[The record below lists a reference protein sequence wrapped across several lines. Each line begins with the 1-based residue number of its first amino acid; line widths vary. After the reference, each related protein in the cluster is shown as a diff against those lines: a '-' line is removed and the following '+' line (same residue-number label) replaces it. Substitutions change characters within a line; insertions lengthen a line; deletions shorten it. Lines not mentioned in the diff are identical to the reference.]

1 MKYTNQVV
9 WITGASSGI
18 GEALAIE
25 FSKEKAKIVLSARRA
40 EVLKTV
46 AEKCEKL
53 GAECLVLPM
62 DVTNYNAL
70 EENVNKVLQKF
81 SKIDVLINNAGIS
94 QRGLTAE
101 TDFEVDRRIMEINY
115 FGNIALTKA
124 VLPKMISQK
133 NGQIVTMSSLVGI
146 FGFPQRSSYSAS
158 KHALHGFYETLMVE
172 HYNDNL
178 KINIICPGRIKTD
191 ISINSLTKDGTP
203 QKSMDSNTAKGIPVE
218 IFAKSAVKQIAKGKP
233 EIIIAGGIESLGLY
247 MKRFW
252 PNMLRKLTARRK
264 EA

>member
-25 FSKEKAKIVLSARRA
+25 FAKEKSKIVLSARRA
-40 EVLKTV
+40 EVLKAV
-46 AEKCEKL
+46 AGKCEEL
-53 GAECLVLPM
+53 GVECLVLPM
-62 DVTNYNAL
+62 DVTNYDVI
-70 EENVNKVLQKF
+70 EENVDIVLNKF
-81 SKIDVLINNAGIS
+81 GKIDVLINNAGIS
-94 QRGLTAE
+94 QRGLTVE
-101 TDFEVDRRIMEINY
+101 TNFEVDRRIIEINY
-115 FGNIALTKA
+115 FWNIALTKA
-124 VLPKMISQK
+124 VLPKMIEQK

-191 ISINSLTKDGTP
+191 ISINSLTKDGT
-203 QKSMDSNTAKGIPVE
+203 QHGKMDPGQAKGISAEKCAQIIV
-218 IFAKSAVKQIAKGKP
+218 KS
-233 EIIIAGGIESLGLY
+233 
-247 MKRFW
+247 MKR
-252 PNMLRKLTARRK
+252 NKRVTVIGMEGKLMVFFKKFMPRLFYKIASNISAT
-264 EA
+264 

>member
-25 FSKEKAKIVLSARRA
+25 FAKEKSKIVLSDRRA
-40 EVLKTV
+40 EVLKAV
-46 AEKCEKL
+46 AGKCEEL
-53 GAECLVLPM
+53 GVECLVLPM
-62 DVTNYNAL
+62 DVTNYDVI
-70 EENVNKVLQKF
+70 EENVDIVLNKF
-81 SKIDVLINNAGIS
+81 GKIDVLINNAGIS
-94 QRGLTAE
+94 QRGLTVE
-101 TDFEVDRRIMEINY
+101 TNFEVDRRIMEINY

-124 VLPKMISQK
+124 VLPKMIEQK

-191 ISINSLTKDGTP
+191 ISINSLTKDGT
-203 QKSMDSNTAKGIPVE
+203 QHGKMDPGQAKGISAEKCAQIIV
-218 IFAKSAVKQIAKGKP
+218 KS
-233 EIIIAGGIESLGLY
+233 
-247 MKRFW
+247 MKR
-252 PNMLRKLTARRK
+252 NKRVTVIGMEGKLMVFFKKFMPRLFYKIASNISAT
-264 EA
+264 

>member
-18 GEALAIE
+18 GEALAFE
-25 FSKEKAKIVLSARRA
+25 FAKEKAKIVLSARRA

-46 AEKCEKL
+46 AEECEKL

-62 DVTNYNAL
+62 DVTNY
-70 EENVNKVLQKF
+70 EVIDENVNIVLQKF
-81 SKIDVLINNAGIS
+81 EKIDVLINNAGIS

-124 VLPKMISQK
+124 VLPIMLTQK
-133 NGQIVTMSSLVGI
+133 NGQIATMSSLVGI

-191 ISINSLTKDGTP
+191 ISINSLTKDGT
-203 QKSMDSNTAKGIPVE
+203 QHGKMDPGQAKGI
-218 IFAKSAVKQIAKGKP
+218 SAEKCAQIIVKA
-233 EIIIAGGIESLGLY
+233 
-247 MKRFW
+247 MKR
-252 PNMLRKLTARRK
+252 NKRVTVIGRDGKLMVFFKKFIPPLFYKIASKISAT
-264 EA
+264 

>member
-25 FSKEKAKIVLSARRA
+25 FAKEKSKIVLSARRA
-40 EVLKTV
+40 EVLKAV
-46 AEKCEKL
+46 AGKCEEL
-53 GAECLVLPM
+53 GVECLVLPM
-62 DVTNYNAL
+62 DVTNYDVI
-70 EENVNKVLQKF
+70 EENVDIVLNKF
-81 SKIDVLINNAGIS
+81 GKIDVLINNAGIS
-94 QRGLTAE
+94 QRGLTVE
-101 TDFEVDRRIMEINY
+101 TNFEVDRRIMEINY

-124 VLPKMISQK
+124 VLPKMIEQK

-191 ISINSLTKDGTP
+191 ISINSLTKDGT
-203 QKSMDSNTAKGIPVE
+203 QHGKMDPGQAKGISAEKCAQIIV
-218 IFAKSAVKQIAKGKP
+218 KS
-233 EIIIAGGIESLGLY
+233 
-247 MKRFW
+247 MKRNKRVTVIGMEGRLMVFFKKFM
-252 PNMLRKLTARRK
+252 PRLFYKIASNISAT
-264 EA
+264 

>member
-18 GEALAIE
+18 WEALAIE
-25 FSKEKAKIVLSARRA
+25 FAKEKSKIVLSARRA
-40 EVLKTV
+40 EVLKAV
-46 AEKCEKL
+46 AGKCEEL
-53 GAECLVLPM
+53 GVECLVLPM
-62 DVTNYNAL
+62 DVTNYDVI
-70 EENVNKVLQKF
+70 EENVDIVLNKF
-81 SKIDVLINNAGIS
+81 GKIDVLINNAGIS
-94 QRGLTAE
+94 QRGLTVE
-101 TDFEVDRRIMEINY
+101 TNFEVDRRIMEINY

-124 VLPKMISQK
+124 VLPKMIEQK

-191 ISINSLTKDGTP
+191 ISINSLTKDGT
-203 QKSMDSNTAKGIPVE
+203 QHGKMDPGQAKGISAEKCAQIIV
-218 IFAKSAVKQIAKGKP
+218 KS
-233 EIIIAGGIESLGLY
+233 
-247 MKRFW
+247 MKR
-252 PNMLRKLTARRK
+252 NKRVTVIGMEGKLMVFFKKFMPRLFYKIASNISAT
-264 EA
+264 

>member
-25 FSKEKAKIVLSARRA
+25 FAKEKSKIVLSARRA
-40 EVLKTV
+40 EVLKAV
-46 AEKCEKL
+46 AGKCEEL
-53 GAECLVLPM
+53 GVECLVLPM
-62 DVTNYNAL
+62 DVTNYDVI
-70 EENVNKVLQKF
+70 EENVDIVLNKF
-81 SKIDVLINNAGIS
+81 GKIDILINNAGIS
-94 QRGLTAE
+94 QRGLTVE
-101 TDFEVDRRIMEINY
+101 TNFEVDRRIMEINY

-124 VLPKMISQK
+124 VLPKMIEQK

-191 ISINSLTKDGTP
+191 ISINSLTKDGT
-203 QKSMDSNTAKGIPVE
+203 QHGKMDPGQAKGISAEKCAQIIV
-218 IFAKSAVKQIAKGKP
+218 KS
-233 EIIIAGGIESLGLY
+233 
-247 MKRFW
+247 MKR
-252 PNMLRKLTARRK
+252 NKRVTVIGMEGKLMVFFKKFMPRLFYKIASNISAT
-264 EA
+264 

>member
-25 FSKEKAKIVLSARRA
+25 FAKEKSKIVLSARRA
-40 EVLKTV
+40 EVLKAV
-46 AEKCEKL
+46 AGKCEEL
-53 GAECLVLPM
+53 GVECLVLPM
-62 DVTNYNAL
+62 DVTNYDVI
-70 EENVNKVLQKF
+70 EENVDIVLNKF
-81 SKIDVLINNAGIS
+81 GKIDVLINNAGIS
-94 QRGLTAE
+94 QRGLTVE
-101 TDFEVDRRIMEINY
+101 TNFEVDRRIMEINY

-124 VLPKMISQK
+124 VLPKMIEQK

-191 ISINSLTKDGTP
+191 ISINSLTKDGT
-203 QKSMDSNTAKGIPVE
+203 QHGKMDPGQAKGISAEKCAQIIV
-218 IFAKSAVKQIAKGKP
+218 KS
-233 EIIIAGGIESLGLY
+233 
-247 MKRFW
+247 MKR
-252 PNMLRKLTARRK
+252 NKRVTVIGMEGKLMVFFKKFMPRLFYKIASNISAT
-264 EA
+264 